1 MAKAKLYGADG
12 MFQQEMD
19 LPADIFDTEI
29 NEACVYQ
36 TVKAYLANQRQG
48 TAKTKGRSEVSG
60 SGTKPW
66 KQKGTG
72 RARAGS
78 KMSPVWVRGGK
89 AHGAVPR
96 DYREKV
102 NKKVRAKA
110 LLSSLTAKAQTQS
123 VHVMESLAFEAPKTK
138 AFLGVMSKAGLGE
151 SKVLYL
157 ASAVDRNLLQS
168 ASNVPWAT
176 VMRVQDVNTYQVV
189 RADDIVMS
197 KAALA
202 QLTAERS
209 AK

>member
-1 MAKAKLYGADG
+1 M
-12 MFQQEMD
+12 
-19 LPADIFDTEI
+19 
-29 NEACVYQ
+29 YQ

-110 LLSSLTAKAQTQS
+110 LLSALTAKAQTQS
-123 VHVMESLAFEAPKTK
+123 VHVMESLAFDAPKTK
-138 AFLGVMSKAGLGE
+138 SFLGIMSKAGLGD
-151 SKVLYL
+151 SKTLYL
-157 ASAVDRNLLQS
+157 ASAEDRNLLQS
-168 ASNVPWAT
+168 ANNVPWAT

>member
-1 MAKAKLYGADG
+1 MALTD
-12 MFQQEMD
+12 F
-19 LPADIFDTEI
+19 ADIFETEI
-29 NEACVYQ
+29 SEACVYQ

-110 LLSSLTAKAQTQS
+110 LLSALTAKAQTQS
-123 VHVMESLAFEAPKTK
+123 VHVMESLAFDAPKTK
-138 AFLGVMSKAGLGE
+138 SFLGIMSKAGLGD
-151 SKVLYL
+151 SKTLYL
-157 ASAVDRNLLQS
+157 ASAEDRNLLQS
-168 ASNVPWAT
+168 ANNVPWAT
-176 VMRVQDVNTYQVV
+176 VMRVQDGNTSPVV

>member
-110 LLSSLTAKAQTQS
+110 LLSALTAKAQTQS
-123 VHVMESLAFEAPKTK
+123 VHVMESLAFDAPKTK
-138 AFLGVMSKAGLGE
+138 SFLGIMSKAGLGD
-151 SKVLYL
+151 SKTLYL
-157 ASAVDRNLLQS
+157 ASAEDRNLLQS
-168 ASNVPWAT
+168 ANNVPWAT

>member
-60 SGTKPW
+60 SGTTPW

-110 LLSSLTAKAQTQS
+110 LLSALTAKAQTQS
-123 VHVMESLAFEAPKTK
+123 VHVMESLAFDAPKTK
-138 AFLGVMSKAGLGE
+138 SFLGIMSKAGLGD
-151 SKVLYL
+151 SKTLYL
-157 ASAVDRNLLQS
+157 ASAEDRNLLQS
-168 ASNVPWAT
+168 ANNVPWAT

>member
-12 MFQQEMD
+12 AFQQEID
-19 LPADIFDTEI
+19 LPADIFETEI
-29 NEACVYQ
+29 SEACVYQ

-110 LLSSLTAKAQTQS
+110 LLSALTAKAQTQS
-123 VHVMESLAFEAPKTK
+123 VHVMESLAFDAPKTK
-138 AFLGVMSKAGLGE
+138 SFLGIMAKAGLGD
-151 SKVLYL
+151 SKTLYL
-157 ASAVDRNLLQS
+157 ASAEDRNLLQS
-168 ASNVPWAT
+168 ANNVPWAT
-176 VMRVQDVNTYQVV
+176 VLRVQDVNTYQVV

>member
-12 MFQQEMD
+12 AFQQEID
-19 LPADIFDTEI
+19 LPADIFETEI
-29 NEACVYQ
+29 SEACVYQ

-110 LLSSLTAKAQTQS
+110 LLSALTAKAQTQS
-123 VHVMESLAFEAPKTK
+123 VHVMESLAFDAPKTK
-138 AFLGVMSKAGLGE
+138 SFLGIMSKAGLGD
-151 SKVLYL
+151 SKTLYL
-157 ASAVDRNLLQS
+157 ASAEDRNLLQS
-168 ASNVPWAT
+168 ANNVPWAT